1 MGLILEIRQKSRIII
16 EPELDVSPE
25 DYHKLKVGECT
36 IAKDEK
42 VLLAETDEFKNRQR
56 LRKRRP
62 HYSKVTIK
70 WRTLL
75 ISNKFFGKI

>member
-42 VLLAETDEFKNRQR
+42 ENKSYLLRLTSSKIGNDFEKEDLIIQR
-56 LRKRRP
+56 LRLNGEP
-62 HYSKVTIK
+62 C
-70 WRTLL
+70 
-75 ISNKFFGKI
+75 